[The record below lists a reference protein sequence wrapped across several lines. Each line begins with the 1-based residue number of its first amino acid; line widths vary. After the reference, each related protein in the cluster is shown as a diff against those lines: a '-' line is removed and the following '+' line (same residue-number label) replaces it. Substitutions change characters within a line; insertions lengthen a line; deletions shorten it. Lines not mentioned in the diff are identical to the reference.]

1 MILEGFQYDTYGTT
15 QQRGAGI
22 TAEALGQDRTLPV
35 SDDMRRDTGQRS
47 VNLNATRD
55 HLANERTFLAW
66 VRSCIAIMALGF
78 VVARFGLLI
87 RELGPHA
94 PRQTPTWLSTAFGVA
109 IVACGAALVVLA
121 TLRHRTATRA
131 IDRGD
136 YSASAGL
143 ILLLSCGVLAVALLL
158 VVYLLMTT

>member
-1 MILEGFQYDTYGTT
+1 MSNDTN
-15 QQRGAGI
+15 RAGQE
-22 TAEALGQDRTLPV
+22 TPANP
-35 SDDMRRDTGQRS
+35 
-47 VNLNATRD
+47 NATRD

-94 PRQTPTWLSTAFGVA
+94 PRQTPVGLSTGFGVGM
-109 IVACGAALVVLA
+109 VACGAALVVLA
-121 TLRHRTATRA
+121 TLRYHDATRA

-136 YSASAGL
+136 YHPSARL
-143 ILLLSCGVLAVALLL
+143 ILLLSGGSVVVAALLAV
-158 VVYLLMTT
+158 YLFTTA